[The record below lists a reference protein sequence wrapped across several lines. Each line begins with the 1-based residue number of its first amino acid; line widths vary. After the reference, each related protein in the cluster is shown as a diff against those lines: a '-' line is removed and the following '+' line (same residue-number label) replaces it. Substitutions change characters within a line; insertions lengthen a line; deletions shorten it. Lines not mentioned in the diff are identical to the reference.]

1 MTGSSPTAEPGSAFI
16 AIVESAARAAS
27 SMAGEAAAAFAVPSA
42 GLDQPAVVGAQSV
55 LRPLLLGVLT
65 AAVLVQ
71 SIRIVVLRRG
81 EPIVAVATGLARFV
95 LATALGM
102 AVLQAALI
110 TGDAIAVALL
120 GPGPGAAGDVGALM
134 AERLTGRAGLAEP
147 FLLLLAAVCVLLLA
161 AALWMALVVRQIA
174 LLAIAATLPLAA
186 AGSLTAGT
194 RGWLTRLAPWAVALV
209 VHKPAAA
216 LVFAVGAGYLGSPA
230 APTGVGGVLAGI
242 VVLGL
247 AVAVLPA
254 TLRLL
259 SWSSVRV
266 AGGWP
271 APGRAG
277 PPGAIGAVRLDGRIQ
292 GAGAVALAGF
302 IEHTGPGTVGARPA
316 VLPGTPLDPLP
327 IPDVPTSRAARPG
340 ESPEP
345 SRRVARSANS
355 GTRAVPRPEH
365 PALEVAR

>member
-1 MTGSSPTAEPGSAFI
+1 MTGPNPTAEPGSAFI

-27 SMAGEAAAAFAVPSA
+27 SMAAEAAAAFAVPSA
-42 GLDQPAVVGAQSV
+42 GLDQPAVAGSQSV

-65 AAVLVQ
+65 TAVLVQ

-81 EPIVAVATGLARFV
+81 EPLVAVATGLARFV
-95 LATALGM
+95 LATALGT
-102 AVLQAALI
+102 AVLQAALV
-110 TGDAIAVALL
+110 TGDAIAAALL
-120 GPGPGAAGDVGALM
+120 GPGPGAAGAVGALT
-134 AERLTGRAGLAEP
+134 AERVAGRDGLAEP
-147 FLLLLAAVCVLLLA
+147 FLLLLASVCVLLLA
-161 AALWMALVVRQIA
+161 AALWMTLLVRQIA
-174 LLAIAATLPLAA
+174 LLTIAAVLPLAA

-194 RGWLTRLAPWAVALV
+194 RGWLVRLAPWAGALV

-216 LVFAVGAGYLGSPA
+216 LVFTVGAGCLGSPE

-254 TLRLL
+254 ALRLL
-259 SWSSVRV
+259 SWSSIRM

-271 APGRAG
+271 APGRAA
-277 PPGAIGAVRLDGRIQ
+277 PAGAVGAVRFTRHGQ

-302 IEHTGPGTVGARPA
+302 IEHTGPGATGARPA
-316 VLPGTPLDPLP
+316 PPAFVPWAPDPLP
-327 IPDVPTSRAARPG
+327 APDPG
-340 ESPEP
+340 RRTAYAGGSPDP
-345 SRRVARSANS
+345 SPRVARSGHRDPGAPHL
-355 GTRAVPRPEH
+355 GR